1 MKKILLI
8 TSLFLSTVSFAQEW
22 ETVEKYDYNWRNA
35 NVLTVKDGVFTSTFV
50 TNKYKVLIE
59 HMHIN
64 LHTKKEVEQFYTDI
78 ENSLPLK
85 DAKLVRDNYT
95 IISSK
100 KYITFIVGDDVST
113 LQPKKY
119 IKPNKGFLKTKNEV
133 IKFM

>member
-22 ETVEKYDYNWRNA
+22 ETVEKYDYNWKDA
-35 NVLTVKDGVFTSTFV
+35 NVLTVKDGVFTSTFP

-59 HMHIN
+59 YLHII
-64 LHTKKEVEQFYTDI
+64 LHTKEEVEQFYSDI
-78 ENSLPLK
+78 QNSLPLN

-100 KYITFIVGDDVST
+100 KYITFVVGDEVST